1 MVNGTLHPN
10 KGYTFT
16 PPYTQYTYHDENFPG
31 SVQTQVT
38 GINNTDRTVGFWA
51 DANGD
56 NFGFVDHDGQFTNVV
71 DPNAPK
77 PAAGTPSVEQLLGV
91 DDFNLAAGFYTDAA
105 GNNHGFIYNINNNSF
120 NPVVINGFTSL
131 TATDI
136 NDFGQISG
144 FGTFNGATEG
154 FFDNHGQVTYLK
166 GPSGASDVQALGLNN
181 VGEIV
186 GSYVD
191 SQGNT
196 DGFLYDVR
204 SGSYLTV
211 VDPNTASVPN
221 GSRMTVV
228 NGINDNN
235 QLVGFYMDQTG
246 NTDGM
251 LVSVHHS

>member
-1 MVNGTLHPN
+1 
-10 KGYTFT
+10 
-16 PPYTQYTYHDENFPG
+16 
-31 SVQTQVT
+31 VQTQVT

-56 NFGFVDHDGQFTNVV
+56 NFGFVEHDGHFTNVV

-77 PAAGTPSVEQLLGV
+77 PAPGTPSVEQLLGV
-91 DDFNLAAGFYTDAA
+91 DDFNLAAGFYTDAN
-105 GNNHGFIYNINNNSF
+105 GNNHGFVYNINSNGFS
-120 NPVVINGFTSL
+120 PVVINGLTSL

-136 NDFGQISG
+136 NDLGQISG
-144 FGTFNGATEG
+144 FGTTASGATEG
-154 FFDNHGQVTYLK
+154 FFDNHGQVTFLK

-181 VGEIV
+181 LGEIV

-196 DGFLYDVR
+196 DGFVYDAR
-204 SGSYLTV
+204 SGSYLSV
-211 VDPNTASVPN
+211 VDPNAAPIN
-221 GSRMTVV
+221 GVKMTVV

-235 QLVGFYMDQTG
+235 QLVGFYMDKAG

-251 LVSVHHS
+251 LVNVHHS